1 MKKFKINEE
10 ELEFLKELINIG
22 CGNASAALEQLLG
35 TTVVMEVPEVRIIKP
50 AELSSLIGSLDKP
63 VLGVKMS
70 LLGDIKG
77 DIFLIAADE
86 NKAALKDLAEKA
98 APGYGKIEPCSDMS
112 VFEEISNIVVGVFVY
127 SIHDFC
133 GLNLYHTV
141 PDSRIDL
148 LMSLLDES
156 IAARARG
163 NTEFILIENIFQVD
177 AKLKRNIT
185 VSLLLILAVDS
196 LEVFAGSIKKA
207 REKMLA
213 E

>member
-1 MKKFKINEE
+1 MKKLKINEE
-10 ELEFLKELINIG
+10 ELDFLKELINIG
-22 CGNASAALEQLLG
+22 SGNAPAALEQLLN
-35 TTVVMEVPEVRIIKP
+35 TSVVMEVPGVRIIKP

-70 LLGDIKG
+70 LVGDIKG
-77 DIFLIAADE
+77 DIFLIADDE
-86 NKAALKDLAEKA
+86 NKKALKDLAEKA
-98 APGYGKIEPCSDMS
+98 APGYGKIEPGSDMS
-112 VFEEISNIVVGVFVY
+112 AFEEISNIIVGVFTY

-133 GLNLYHTV
+133 GLNVYHTV
-141 PDSRIDL
+141 QDSRTDV

-163 NTEFILIENIFQVD
+163 NTEFILIETLFQVD

-185 VSLLLILAVDS
+185 VCLLLILAVDS
-196 LEVFAGSIKKA
+196 LEVFAGSIKKV

-213 E
+213 

>member
-22 CGNASAALEQLLG
+22 SGNASAALEQLLG
-35 TTVVMEVPEVRIIKP
+35 TDVVMEVPGVRIIKP
-50 AELSSLIGSLDKP
+50 PELSSLIGSLEKP

-70 LLGDIKG
+70 LVGDIKG

-98 APGYGKIEPCSDMS
+98 APGYGKIEPGSDMS
-112 VFEEISNIVVGVFVY
+112 VLEEISNIVVGVFTY

-133 GLNLYHTV
+133 GLNLYHTA
-141 PDSRIDL
+141 PDSRTDL

-163 NTEFILIENIFQVD
+163 NTEFILIENLFQVD

-185 VSLLLILAVDS
+185 ISLLLILAVDS

-213 E
+213 